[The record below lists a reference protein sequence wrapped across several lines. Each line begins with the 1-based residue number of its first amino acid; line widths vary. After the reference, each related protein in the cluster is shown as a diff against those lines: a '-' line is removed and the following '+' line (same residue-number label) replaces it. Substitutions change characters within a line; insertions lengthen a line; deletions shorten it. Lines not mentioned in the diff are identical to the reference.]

1 LESTHLDHDQY
12 RAVKSNFI
20 ERVLSHS

>member
-1 LESTHLDHDQY
+1 DHDQY

>member
-1 LESTHLDHDQY
+1 HLDHDQY

>member
-1 LESTHLDHDQY
+1 LDHDQY

>member
-1 LESTHLDHDQY
+1 THLDHDQY

>member
-1 LESTHLDHDQY
+1 STHLDHDQY